1 MEILNC
7 NERQGKSIEGLEDSY
22 KMMGL
27 SLLFFVAMIIYI
39 SLNEIAKIVKT
50 PLEIKGSIHLLKKQ

>member
-27 SLLFFVAMIIYI
+27 SLLFFVAMIIYG
-39 SLNEIAKIVKT
+39 SLHKIVKNAET
-50 PLEIKGSIHLLKKQ
+50 QLEKKGSIHLVQNR